1 MMTGLETLA
10 YALGATVALM
20 TAIFVL
26 SRILLRYGLLPL
38 AAVFSLSGFN
48 TALLYL
54 LVFPGTVIHELSHYL
69 ACLVTGVRVREVR
82 LFSPQKSGAM
92 GWVLSGPADPLRRTL
107 IALAPFAGGSVAI
120 YLLVRFGLPGSHLDP
135 LALAPHDLLEGFRAA
150 IISVV
155 DILKAA
161 DVQRAGTWL
170 VLYVLFSLGFAV
182 APSTEDLAPLAL
194 YGLLAMT
201 LVMALRIA
209 DQHYGWGLAQSGVV
223 NNAAAWLTGV
233 LQRLNALLLL
243 SAAVVALGT
252 LVIVPFAMVGLWLRS
267 GLTSA

>member
-1 MMTGLETLA
+1 MMSGLETLG

-20 TAIFVL
+20 TAVFVL

-69 ACLVTGVRVREVR
+69 ACLLTGVRVREVR
-82 LFSPQKSGAM
+82 LFSPQKDGSV
-92 GWVLSGPADPLRRTL
+92 GWVLSDPADPLRRTL
-107 IALAPFAGGSVAI
+107 IALAPFVGGSIAI

-135 LALAPHDLLEGFRAA
+135 LALAPQGLLEGFRSALIA
-150 IISVV
+150 IV

-161 DVQRAGTWL
+161 DLQRLSTWL

-182 APSTEDLAPLAL
+182 APSNEDLAPLAL
-194 YGLLAMT
+194 YGLLAMA

-209 DQHYGWGLAQSGVV
+209 DQYYGWGLAQSDVI

-233 LQRLNALLLL
+233 LQRLNALLLFTT
-243 SAAVVALGT
+243 AVVAFGT
-252 LVIVPFAMVGLWLRS
+252 LVIVPFAMIGLWLRS